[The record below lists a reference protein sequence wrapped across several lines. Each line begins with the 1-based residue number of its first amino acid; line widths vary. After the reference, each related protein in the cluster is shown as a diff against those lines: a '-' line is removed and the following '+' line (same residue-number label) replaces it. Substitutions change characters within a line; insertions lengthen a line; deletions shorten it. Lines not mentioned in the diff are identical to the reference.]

1 MKLFLITLAFVAIIA
16 AWLYNV
22 PAAAPVKKI
31 DLAQAK
37 RDSLHEEFR
46 ILNKKMNSHF
56 RERIYKNGKCVYA
69 DSIKEY

>member
-16 AWLYNV
+16 TWLFNV

-46 ILNKKMNSHF
+46 IFNKKMNSHF
-56 RERIYKNGKCVYA
+56 RERI
-69 DSIKEY
+69 